1 MLGCSAA
8 NKEIKKMTNI
18 TLKHIAEAILDGAA
32 EECREQNLKDS
43 DAVASYA
50 CNALEVSIS
59 DE

>member
-1 MLGCSAA
+1 
-8 NKEIKKMTNI
+8 MTNI